1 MNALYAIGEALID
14 FIPQTK
20 GVKLK
25 EVKSFETKVG
35 GAPANVAASVAKLG
49 GKSHLISQLGMDAFG
64 DLIIETL
71 EQTGV
76 DTQYISRTTEANTA
90 LAFVSLTLE
99 GERDFSFYRNP
110 SADMLRT
117 AANLPTDINPTDIM
131 HFSSVDLIPSEMK
144 ETHRVL
150 INQFHEAKGLV
161 IFDPNLRFPLWP
173 DLVLLKSTVHEF
185 MSKAHILKISDEEL
199 EFITGIN
206 DVETAIQSLFEG
218 NTEAIIYTEGSKGA
232 TVYFK
237 DGKVHV
243 PGEVV
248 TVEDTTGAGD
258 AFIGAVI
265 YQLLNSNQQL
275 EYLKEHAHDILSF
288 ANKVGAYT
296 TTGKGAIES
305 LPTLK
310 ELKLR
315 FS

>member
-1 MNALYAIGEALID
+1 MSALYAIGEALID

-25 EVKSFETKVG
+25 DVKSFETKVG

-49 GKSHLISQLGMDAFG
+49 GKSHLISQLGVDAFG

-71 EQTGV
+71 AETGV
-76 DTQYISRTTEANTA
+76 DTQYITRTSEANTA

-117 AANLPTDINPTDIM
+117 ADGLPTDIQPTDIM
-131 HFSSVDLIPSEMK
+131 HFSSVDLIPSPMK
-144 ETHRVL
+144 ETHHTL
-150 INQFHEAKGLV
+150 IQKFHEANGLV

-173 DLVLLKSTVHEF
+173 DLALLKETVQVF
-185 MSKAHILKISDEEL
+185 MPEAHILKISDEEL
-199 EFITGIN
+199 DFITGIK
-206 DVETAIQSLFEG
+206 DVEEAIQSLFNG
-218 NTEAIIYTEGSKGA
+218 KTEAVIYTEGPKGA

-237 DGKVHV
+237 EGNVHV

-265 YQLLNSNQQL
+265 YQLLNSERQI
-275 EYLKEHAHDILSF
+275 EFLKENAYDFLSF

-305 LPTLK
+305 LPTLD